1 MTGNRLLQLSRLGQS
16 IWYDYIRREKPA
28 REGGH
33 RQRPDRLPGLRG
45 DLSRATLRQARGG
58 GRARTAATVGVDLDE
73 GSRLSRPVL
82 RGGAR
87 RAGDGGYPDAR
98 DAGGLQARGKPHGP
112 VYDNI
117 PCASAVFDDLAQLE
131 IDA

>member
-1 MTGNRLLQLSRLGQS
+1 M
-16 IWYDYIRREKPA
+16 
-28 REGGH
+28 
-33 RQRPDRLPGLRG
+33 
-45 DLSRATLRQARGG
+45 
-58 GRARTAATVGVDLDE
+58 GVDLDE

-98 DAGGLQARGKPHGP
+98 DAGAYKREGNPTVR

-131 IDA
+131 IDAWQIALELEEEGVRKFAGSYDKAVRAIEGKEAALRVA